1 MLAIGVLVMGLQRM
15 CRAVKA
21 PFLPQ
26 SPNFEAY
33 ESKVAAIVL
42 DATDLLVCFI
52 QCLTGRNCSL
62 GRSLVA
68 SDVFLACEE
77 VSLSRCAN
85 VYSLR
90 FCIFNDAVLGLPLWT
105 GK

>member
-1 MLAIGVLVMGLQRM
+1 MGLQRM

-62 GRSLVA
+62 GRSVVA

-77 VSLSRCAN
+77 SVFLAVRMCTVFAFA
-85 VYSLR
+85 YSMMLY
-90 FCIFNDAVLGLPLWT
+90 
-105 GK
+105 

>member
-1 MLAIGVLVMGLQRM
+1 MGLQRM

-52 QCLTGRNCSL
+52 QCLTGRNWGETVL
-62 GRSLVA
+62 WVGQWW
-68 SDVFLACEE
+68 
-77 VSLSRCAN
+77 
-85 VYSLR
+85 LR
-90 FCIFNDAVLGLPLWT
+90 MFS
-105 GK
+105 

>member
-90 FCIFNDAVLGLPLWT
+90 FCIFNDAVLRLPLWT